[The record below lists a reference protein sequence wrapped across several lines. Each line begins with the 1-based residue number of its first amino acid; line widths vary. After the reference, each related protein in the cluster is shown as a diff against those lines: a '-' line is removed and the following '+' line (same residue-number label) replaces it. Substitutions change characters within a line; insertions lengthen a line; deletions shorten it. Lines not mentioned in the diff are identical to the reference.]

1 MWWKDVSRGK
11 DPPGVVNVVVET
23 PMGSRIKYAAA
34 EEHRAMVVS
43 KLLPATF
50 AYPAN
55 SGFFAQCWGED
66 GDPLDAMVLGGA
78 PMFPGTVC
86 SARPVAVM
94 RMTDR
99 GRRDD
104 KLLCVLDADPDWFAV
119 KTLSDVPRH
128 VRKAFDTFH
137 RTYRRQEGTQDLVKL
152 EGWQGVA
159 AAHKLILRGYRRFD
173 DRRASETK

>member
-34 EEHRAMVVS
+34 EEHRAMVAS
-43 KLLPATF
+43 KLLAATF

-99 GRRDD
+99 GQRDD
-104 KLLCVLDADPDWFAV
+104 KVLCVLDADPDWFDV
-119 KTLSDVPRH
+119 KR
-128 VRKAFDTFH
+128 
-137 RTYRRQEGTQDLVKL
+137 RT
-152 EGWQGVA
+152 A
-159 AAHKLILRGYRRFD
+159 AAGMISSRPGGRGRTRQNPQTRRNHRAAS
-173 DRRASETK
+173 DRHHQSNPRQRAPDNGG

>member
-43 KLLPATF
+43 KLLAATF

-86 SARPVAVM
+86 SARPSATPSFCASVSVLAAPAVCA
-94 RMTDR
+94 TPPP
-99 GRRDD
+99 
-104 KLLCVLDADPDWFAV
+104 LPQ
-119 KTLSDVPRH
+119 PR
-128 VRKAFDTFH
+128 T
-137 RTYRRQEGTQDLVKL
+137 
-152 EGWQGVA
+152 A
-159 AAHKLILRGYRRFD
+159 AAGMTSSRPGG
-173 DRRASETK
+173 